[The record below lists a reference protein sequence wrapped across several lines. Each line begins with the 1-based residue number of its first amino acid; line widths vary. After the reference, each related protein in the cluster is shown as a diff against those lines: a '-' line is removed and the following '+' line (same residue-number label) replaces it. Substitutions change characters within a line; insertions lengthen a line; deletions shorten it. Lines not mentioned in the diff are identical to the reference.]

1 MLEADFNLTNH
12 TNSDLPIKIANYL
25 PLLPT
30 GIHSIGHLSQNQP
43 GFLFPPSVAACGYSR
58 GPFYAI
64 NKTDYKWC
72 SASSPDSRHLPYKSV
87 LL

>member
-30 GIHSIGHLSQNQP
+30 GIHSIGHLS
-43 GFLFPPSVAACGYSR
+43 
-58 GPFYAI
+58 
-64 NKTDYKWC
+64 
-72 SASSPDSRHLPYKSV
+72 
-87 LL
+87 